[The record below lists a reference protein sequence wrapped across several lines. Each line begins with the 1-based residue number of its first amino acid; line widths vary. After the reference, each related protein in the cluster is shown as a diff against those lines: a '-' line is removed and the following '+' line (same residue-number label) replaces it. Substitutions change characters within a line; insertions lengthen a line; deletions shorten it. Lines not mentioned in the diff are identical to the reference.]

1 MINYD
6 IYGQPSSWAY
16 YSANTSDIKVVNFGN
31 NNYNLYGGVAN
42 GKLSYDN
49 RIDLSIAFCGIG
61 EECPFSNLVYYHGDG
76 TTISNELVAKNLSNY
91 FLNSVPSAYEN
102 YWDLSSAFTLYDS
115 SSTFDLGTW
124 SKGGDNQHNANL
136 YVQPIADFKPQNI
149 VLCVYVDCK
158 ATQDGAV
165 STLTLEEYIDNLGY
179 LSAPYVERVRAY
191 PFIGNYTEGQT
202 NTRTTSLLAG
212 DFLLSPSTLEPFEST
227 YIDRC
232 YRYNSLNTK
241 VDTSFPLLFS
251 TLNINMPL
259 EDFIVF
265 GDFSSDPNFSISQD
279 QSKYWRTSYHVTSQ
293 NKEEFKEMCLR
304 ACAQYGLYFTPN
316 SNIAGNGSFTDDKM
330 YIGVIDNNGI
340 THGDY
345 LKGEQ
350 TAESS
355 QASWSSIR
363 ESPYD
368 YTKNDPTEYK
378 NDTKFY
384 GQFYSNSFNKKWVIN
399 ANDVDSLSRELF
411 SALNQVP
418 EGESVQAYCQRVF
431 LTNNPIDCIINLK
444 KFPLSLIPAGAKQYN
459 IKLGAYTS
467 NVLGAPLLYSTNY
480 LDFSFS
486 NSQGNGLFPTFGDC
500 FLDYEPY
507 TKAELT
513 VPFCGTCEIP
523 CTYLYQYGIN
533 IRLIID
539 FTSGA
544 CTAYIMSRGITI
556 DTLQGNCAIDLPVT
570 GVQSATLD
578 SQIFANAQADNRRMN
593 ALGVSLIGGAVAIAA
608 AIFTGGATAALLGVA
623 GAATGIIGSS
633 ISAAQQNAQI
643 EYNFEHMQL
652 PLKQV
657 SSASPALAQS
667 YDMRCKLR
675 ITRPKLYSGYNQA
688 VYANTIGHAT
698 CRNTTVARCTGLTV
712 GVINVNGIPAT
723 AEEKEAIKNQFAS
736 GVYL

>member
-1 MINYD
+1 MKVNES
-6 IYGQPSSWAY
+6 IYGAPETWDGNPTYNFLKMADFGENQ
-16 YSANTSDIKVVNFGN
+16 NTLLN
-31 NNYNLYGGVAN
+31 GVTL
-42 GKLSYDN
+42 GKLSPDTP
-49 RIDLSIAFCGIG
+49 IDKSIAFCGVG
-61 EECPFSNLVYYHGDG
+61 KECPLSNVQILTNNGNDAIFESSIERTVTNWSLYTTTERWVIYGDPNRISDENSDWKDIVTDTNNINRYLKPIVDFNIKNLVGCILVRPYTAEGGGGFTVSLKEYLEQYINTHPYISEVYLYLYGGEVGSYFGRDPLYSGSG
-76 TTISNELVAKNLSNY
+76 TYGGIS
-91 FLNSVPSAYEN
+91 
-102 YWDLSSAFTLYDS
+102 
-115 SSTFDLGTW
+115 
-124 SKGGDNQHNANL
+124 
-136 YVQPIADFKPQNI
+136 
-149 VLCVYVDCK
+149 
-158 ATQDGAV
+158 V
-165 STLTLEEYIDNLGY
+165 STLDSFTID
-179 LSAPYVERVRAY
+179 S
-191 PFIGNYTEGQT
+191 TE
-202 NTRTTSLLAG
+202 
-212 DFLLSPSTLEPFEST
+212 
-227 YIDRC
+227 I
-232 YRYNSLNTK
+232 YRYASYKGSSCFNYLPIYGSYDFDMFSGEKWLVYGDK
-241 VDTSFPLLFS
+241 DLFE
-251 TLNINMPL
+251 INR
-259 EDFIVF
+259 D
-265 GDFSSDPNFSISQD
+265 GDYLTCYI
-279 QSKYWRTSYHVTSQ
+279 HVT
-293 NKEEFKEMCLR
+293 NANEFKELCLKG
-304 ACAQYGLYFTPN
+304 AAQYGIYFTDDED
-316 SNIAGNGSFTDDKM
+316 IARTGSFTDTNM
-330 YIGVIDNNGI
+330 YIGVLDENGI
-340 THGDY
+340 THGEY
-345 LKGEQ
+345 LKGSE
-350 TAESS
+350 TADAIQNE
-355 QASWSSIR
+355 WSSIR
-363 ESPYD
+363 DSDYD
-368 YTKNDPTEYK
+368 YKKEIDPTNYV
-378 NDTKFY
+378 NDTRFY

-399 ANDVDSLSRELF
+399 SNDVSNLSRELF

-467 NVLGAPLLYSTNY
+467 NVLGAPLLYSTDY

-486 NSQGNGLFPTFGDC
+486 NAQGNGLFPVNGDC

-593 ALGVSLIGGAVAIAA
+593 ALGVSLIGGAVAMAA

-675 ITRPKLYSGYNQA
+675 ITRPMLYEGYNQA
-688 VYANTIGHAT
+688 RYANTIGHAT
-698 CRNTTVARCTGLTV
+698 CRNTTVASCTGFTV
-712 GVINVNGIPAT
+712 GVINVNGIAAT

>member
-1 MINYD
+1 MKVNES
-6 IYGQPSSWAY
+6 IYGAPETWDGNPTYSFLKMADFGENQNTLLNGVTLGKLSPETPIDKSITFCGVGKECPLSNVQILASNGNEAVFESNIERSVTNWCVYTTTERWVLYGDPNRISDEHSDWKDVITDTNNINRYLKPITDFNIKNLVGVILVRCYTTSWAGGFTVTLKDY
-16 YSANTSDIKVVNFGN
+16 LEQYANTHPYIWEVYLS
-31 NNYNLYGGVAN
+31 LYGGEVGSSFGRDPLYSAS
-42 GKLSYDN
+42 GIYGG
-49 RIDLSIAFCGIG
+49 ISI
-61 EECPFSNLVYYHGDG
+61 
-76 TTISNELVAKNLSNY
+76 
-91 FLNSVPSAYEN
+91 
-102 YWDLSSAFTLYDS
+102 
-115 SSTFDLGTW
+115 
-124 SKGGDNQHNANL
+124 
-136 YVQPIADFKPQNI
+136 
-149 VLCVYVDCK
+149 
-158 ATQDGAV
+158 
-165 STLTLEEYIDNLGY
+165 STLDSFPVDSDELYRYASYKAASSFNYLPIYGTYVNSMYNDEKWLIYGNSEFFEIERDNNY
-179 LSAPYVERVRAY
+179 LSC
-191 PFIGNYTEGQT
+191 
-202 NTRTTSLLAG
+202 
-212 DFLLSPSTLEPFEST
+212 
-227 YIDRC
+227 YI
-232 YRYNSLNTK
+232 
-241 VDTSFPLLFS
+241 
-251 TLNINMPL
+251 
-259 EDFIVF
+259 
-265 GDFSSDPNFSISQD
+265 
-279 QSKYWRTSYHVTSQ
+279 HVTDAD
-293 NKEEFKEMCLR
+293 EFKELCLKG
-304 ACAQYGLYFTPN
+304 AAQYGLYFTDN
-316 SNIAGNGSFTDDKM
+316 ADVARTGEFTDANM
-330 YIGVIDNNGI
+330 YIGVLDENGI
-340 THGDY
+340 THGEY
-345 LKGEQ
+345 LQGSE
-350 TAESS
+350 TADAIQNE
-355 QASWSSIR
+355 WTSIR
-363 ESPYD
+363 DSDYD
-368 YTKNDPTEYK
+368 YKKEIDPTNYV
-378 NDTKFY
+378 NDTRFY

-399 ANDVDSLSRELF
+399 SNDVSNLSRELF

-467 NVLGAPLLYSTNY
+467 NVLGAPLLYSTDY
-480 LDFSFS
+480 LNFSFS
-486 NSQGNGLFPTFGDC
+486 NAQGNGLFPIYGDC

-544 CTAYIMSRGITI
+544 CTAYIMSNGITI

-593 ALGVSLIGGAVAIAA
+593 ALGVSLIGGAVAMAA

-633 ISAAQQNAQI
+633 LSAAQQNAQI

-675 ITRPKLYSGYNQA
+675 ITRPKLYEGYNQA
-688 VYANTIGHAT
+688 RYANTIGHAT
-698 CRNTTVARCTGLTV
+698 CRNTTVASCTGFTV
-712 GVINVNGIPAT
+712 GVINVTGIAAT

>member
-1 MINYD
+1 MKVNES
-6 IYGQPSSWAY
+6 IYGAPETWDGNPTYNFLKMADFGENQNSLLNGVTLGKLSPETPIDKSIAFSGIGKECPLSNVQILASS
-16 YSANTSDIKVVNFGN
+16 GN
-31 NNYNLYGGVAN
+31 NAVFESSIERTVTNWCLYTTTSRYLIYGDPNRISDRNSDWKDVVTDSNNLNRQLIPITDFNIKNLVGCIYVHCFDSNKSSNFTTTLNDYLSNDVNTHPYISEVFLRLYGGDVN
-42 GKLSYDN
+42 SVRGRLYPSTSY
-49 RIDLSIAFCGIG
+49 SGGIG
-61 EECPFSNLVYYHGDG
+61 
-76 TTISNELVAKNLSNY
+76 
-91 FLNSVPSAYEN
+91 
-102 YWDLSSAFTLYDS
+102 
-115 SSTFDLGTW
+115 
-124 SKGGDNQHNANL
+124 
-136 YVQPIADFKPQNI
+136 
-149 VLCVYVDCK
+149 
-158 ATQDGAV
+158 V
-165 STLTLEEYIDNLGY
+165 STLD
-179 LSAPYVERVRAY
+179 SY
-191 PFIGNYTEGQT
+191 PVDDDE
-202 NTRTTSLLAG
+202 L
-212 DFLLSPSTLEPFEST
+212 
-227 YIDRC
+227 
-232 YRYNSLNTK
+232 YRYASYKGQNSFNYLPIYGTYVSSMYNDEK
-241 VDTSFPLLFS
+241 WFIYGDSELFDIERDNRY
-251 TLNINMPL
+251 L
-259 EDFIVF
+259 
-265 GDFSSDPNFSISQD
+265 
-279 QSKYWRTSYHVTSQ
+279 TSYIHVT
-293 NKEEFKEMCLR
+293 NANEFKDLCLKG
-304 ACAQYGLYFTPN
+304 AAQYGIYFTDS
-316 SNIAGNGSFTDDKM
+316 SNVAQRGEFTDVNM
-330 YIGVIDNNGI
+330 YIGILDENGI
-340 THGDY
+340 THGEY
-345 LKGEQ
+345 LKGSE
-350 TAESS
+350 TADAIQNE
-355 QASWSSIR
+355 WTSIR
-363 ESPYD
+363 DSDYD
-368 YTKNDPTEYK
+368 YKNEIDPTNYV
-378 NDTKFY
+378 NDTRFY

-399 ANDVDSLSRELF
+399 SNDVSNLSRELF

-467 NVLGAPLLYSTNY
+467 NVLGAPLLYSTDY

-486 NSQGNGLFPTFGDC
+486 NAQGNGLFPVNGDC

-593 ALGVSLIGGAVAIAA
+593 ALGVSLIGGAVAMAA

-675 ITRPKLYSGYNQA
+675 ITRPMLYEGYNQA
-688 VYANTIGHAT
+688 RYANTIGHAT
-698 CRNTTVARCTGLTV
+698 CRNTTVASCTGFTV
-712 GVINVNGIPAT
+712 GVINVNGIAAT

>member
-6 IYGQPSSWAY
+6 IYGQPESWANY
-16 YSANTSDIKVVNFGN
+16 GENISDIKVANFGN
-31 NNYNLYGGVAN
+31 GYNLATGVTN
-42 GKLSYDN
+42 GKLSYDSG
-49 RIDLSIAFCGIG
+49 IDKSIAFCGIG
-61 EECPFSNLVYYHGDG
+61 EECPFSNLVYYHGD
-76 TTISNELVAKNLSNY
+76 NEVITHELINKNVSNY
-91 FLNSVPSAYEN
+91 FFNTIPAVYSSYWNISA
-102 YWDLSSAFTLYDS
+102 AFVMYDDTE
-115 SSTFDLGTW
+115 TFDFGTW
-124 SKGGDNQHNANL
+124 SKGGDNQRNANL
-136 YVQPIADFKPQNI
+136 FVQPIADFKPQNI
-149 VLCVYVDCK
+149 VLCIFIDCK
-158 ATQDGAV
+158 ATKDGSITTV
-165 STLTLEEYIDNLGY
+165 TLNKYLENDAY
-179 LSAPYVERVRAY
+179 LQNPYVERV
-191 PFIGNYTEGQT
+191 IGEIFVGNTN
-202 NTRTTSLLAG
+202 NTRTTPLLTA
-212 DFLLSPSTLEPFEST
+212 DFIMNISTLEPFEST
-227 YIDRC
+227 YIEKC
-232 YRYNSLNTK
+232 HRYNSFQATNENT
-241 VDTSFPLLFS
+241 VPLLFS
-251 TLNINMPL
+251 ALRTINFSYS
-259 EDFIVF
+259 DIICF
-265 GDFSSDPNFSISQD
+265 GDFTNDNNFEITQD
-279 QSKYWRTSYHVTSQ
+279 NNNVWRMSYHVTAQ
-293 NKEEFKEMCLR
+293 NVNEFKEMCLK
-304 ACAQYGLYFTPN
+304 AAAQYGLYFSDDRT
-316 SNIAGNGSFTDDKM
+316 IASSGSFTDENM

-355 QASWSSIR
+355 QAQWDSIR

-368 YTKNDPTEYK
+368 YKKNDPTEYK

-399 ANDVDSLSRELF
+399 ATDVDNLSQELF

-467 NVLGAPLLYSTNY
+467 NVLGAPLLYSTDY
-480 LDFSFS
+480 LNFSFS

-533 IRLIID
+533 IRLLID

-556 DTLQGNCAIDLPVT
+556 DTLQGNCAVDLPVT

-593 ALGVSLIGGAVAIAA
+593 TLGVSLIGGAVAMAA

-633 ISAAQQNAQI
+633 LSAAQQNAQI

-675 ITRPKLYSGYNQA
+675 ITRPKLYGGYNQA

-698 CRNTTVARCTGLTV
+698 CRNTTVAKCTGFTV

-723 AEEKEAIKNQFAS
+723 AEEKETIKNQFAS